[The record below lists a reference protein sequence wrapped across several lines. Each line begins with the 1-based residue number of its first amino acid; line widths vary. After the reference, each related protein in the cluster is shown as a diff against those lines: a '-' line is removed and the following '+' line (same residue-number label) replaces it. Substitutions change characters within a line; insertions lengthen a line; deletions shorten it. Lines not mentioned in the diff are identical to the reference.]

1 MSIST
6 HLSATLATQ
15 TKEYIPTLPSF
26 MRTHATLCSSG
37 SLHSPLLLDTQSPLD
52 GDFQTN
58 SSLANVSAYPALSG
72 LGIRYPIAP
81 KNENLTAQD
90 VVPPVTLAH
99 AVGLSVASDGEQ
111 SFCTNTAPPLDPT
124 VFEEDPFIE
133 VHRLL
138 NSIRATVASYPNG
151 SPTTPRYPDLDCHD
165 PWTFSRPSTDAV
177 RSMDGDMPEMI
188 LPDPPLCLTQHSS
201 SQSTRNFPYMPSRSH
216 SPANLGP
223 FPDINMFDLAYMN
236 CVPEAGVNPAD
247 IMRPLSVAD
256 SVCITKRS
264 PSPPGALAST
274 SPTST
279 EQLPSVE
286 VMNSIAAMLSNT
298 AKNEDENIQT
308 TVCPGPQRTA
318 GKRHEFYHPKSRP
331 MNEFAARMVSS
342 KRQSSS
348 LNVHEPPF
356 AYRLPTPTAAAHR
369 SPLIAVPFQTN
380 QQPSFTSVLDCG
392 STGSDSPVLNA
403 HLGIDLSDLMAKAD
417 KYRTRFPGRAID
429 KKWLMAYAGKLTERG
444 ELLEDYRCYVNG
456 CTQKNKRRDHILVHV
471 GSHVDQRL
479 FVCSVWYVGFE
490 TSKHG

>member
-6 HLSATLATQ
+6 NLSATLATQ

-52 GDFQTN
+52 SDFQTN
-58 SSLANVSAYPALSG
+58 SGLANISAYPALSG
-72 LGIRYPIAP
+72 FGIRCPIAP
-81 KNENLTAQD
+81 GFFKNESLTAQD
-90 VVPPVTLAH
+90 VVPPATLAN
-99 AVGLSVASDGEQ
+99 AVGLSAASNDEH
-111 SFCTNTAPPLDPT
+111 SFPALPLDPT
-124 VFEEDPFIE
+124 IFEEDAFME
-133 VHRLL
+133 VFRLL
-138 NSIRATVASYPNG
+138 NSIRAAVASCPSG
-151 SPTTPRYPDLDCHD
+151 SPTTPHYLDLDCQD
-165 PWTFSRPSTDAV
+165 PWTFSRPSTDAAC
-177 RSMDGDMPEMI
+177 SMDGEMHEMI
-188 LPDPPLCLTQHSS
+188 LPDPPLCLTQYSS
-201 SQSTRNFPYMPSRSH
+201 SQSGNFPYMPSRSH
-216 SPANLGP
+216 SPASLGP

-236 CVPEAGVNPAD
+236 RVPEAGVNPAD
-247 IMRPLSVAD
+247 IMCPLSVAD
-256 SVCITKRS
+256 PVCVTKRS
-264 PSPPGALAST
+264 ASPPGALAGT

-279 EQLPSVE
+279 GQLPSVE

-298 AKNEDENIQT
+298 VTKEDENPQT

-318 GKRHEFYHPKSRP
+318 GKRGEFYHPKGRP
-331 MNEFAARMVSS
+331 MNEIAAHMGTS
-342 KRQSSS
+342 KRQTSSF
-348 LNVHEPPF
+348 NADEPPF

-369 SPLIAVPFQTN
+369 SPLIPVSFQTN

-403 HLGIDLSDLMAKAD
+403 HLGIDLSELMAKAD

-479 FVCSVWYVGFE
+479 FVCSVWYVEFE
-490 TSKHG
+490 NSKHG